1 MATVTGNIGDADV
14 SLDNAATETTL
25 RALLMATVGSKAEYK
40 KLMTMASKT
49 LDPKKVEAANAGL
62 NRLAASSNNASEK
75 VSKLETFA
83 GGVGAVLG
91 DLAAGIFK
99 TIGNLTAFATELMD
113 GTGKLSGLFGALKD
127 LPFGLGVIAGLFQAI
142 VKLNEDNYEAYK
154 VISKVGIGLAGSL
167 GEVRHSALQA
177 GLSLQEYP
185 EVLTKAAD
193 AIALLGA
200 TADDGFKQ
208 FKKLNSGLVNGKLS
222 NELLGLGYSFRDIN
236 ELTASYIRIN
246 GGLTQSQIKNTAE
259 TQKSI
264 ANYGKELDVLA
275 RLTGKSREQLQKE
288 QEERANDVNFEA
300 YLNGLDA
307 DERDKANA
315 AMRLAAES
323 GGKGAADALKA
334 KLMGLPPLTEE
345 AQLYEATMESGR
357 ESIEAFAATV
367 KNGKTLQQSQNALDK
382 IFGRAV
388 QGNIENLKQFQT
400 VLSAGGMTGDKFAT
414 TLQGTQAAVSTYMK
428 KQMTTEGSIT
438 TAMQDAR
445 KKQAAQAASGA
456 AAAGRMEKSL
466 KELGDAL
473 FGALEPLVGIA
484 MDLGFWLVDL
494 AMGKVQLLGDW
505 LKKFVEQV
513 KEFLTDLFS
522 EGGVDRL
529 MVKIE
534 KFVEKMVGKLMDMI
548 GAKIT
553 AWMFPNMEAAK
564 KDQAMRDKLKKE
576 GKSYEAWFART
587 ELSEMGSESSMY
599 AGGGVTNKPSIFGEA
614 GWEAA
619 VPLPDGRTIPVTVSM
634 PEEKM
639 NMASATN
646 TSSKDLLDELQLL
659 NKNIATL
666 ITHSK
671 SNVDINRSN
680 LDALKGLNGNLFA

>member
-25 RALLMATVGSKAEYK
+25 RALLMATAGSKAEYK

-49 LDPKKVEAANAGL
+49 LDPKKVESANAAIG
-62 NRLAASSNNASEK
+62 RLANSSNDASQK

-154 VISKVGIGLAGSL
+154 VISKVGIGLAGDL
-167 GEVRHSALQA
+167 GTVRHSALQA

-185 EVLTKAAD
+185 EVMSKAAD

-222 NELLGLGYSFRDIN
+222 SELLGLGYSFKDIN

-246 GGLTQSQIKNTAE
+246 GGLTQSQIKNTAK
-259 TQKSI
+259 TQESI
-264 ANYGKELDVLA
+264 ANYAKELDVLA

-288 QEERANDVNFEA
+288 QEEAAADVNFQA
-300 YLNGLDA
+300 YLNGLDE

-315 AMRLAAES
+315 AMRLAMES

-345 AQLYEATMESGR
+345 AQLYVATMESGR
-357 ESIEAFAATV
+357 NSIDAFADTV

-382 IFGRAV
+382 IFGQAV
-388 QGNIENLKQFQT
+388 SGNIKDLKQFQT
-400 VLSAGGMTGDKFAT
+400 VLNAGGMTGDKFAS
-414 TLQGTQAAVSTYMK
+414 TLQSTQAAVATYSK
-428 KQMTTEGSIT
+428 KRITEE
-438 TAMQDAR
+438 TAIVAAFNDAR
-445 KKQAAQAASGA
+445 KKQAAQANSGA

-494 AMGKVQLLGDW
+494 AMGKVQVLGDW

-513 KEFLTDLFS
+513 KIFLTDLFS
-522 EGGVDRL
+522 PGGVDRL

-534 KFVEKMVGKLMDMI
+534 GWVKKLVDKLMDMI
-548 GAKIT
+548 WQKVRLWSWT
-553 AWMFPNMEAAK
+553 TNP
-564 KDQAMRDKLKKE
+564 QVRDATSEEISENLQQQ
-576 GKSYEAWFART
+576 GSMGFA
-587 ELSEMGSESSMY
+587 S
-599 AGGGVTNKPSIFGEA
+599 GGITNKPSIFGEA

-619 VPLPDGRTIPVTVSM
+619 VPLPDNRTIPVTLSM
-634 PEEKM
+634 PDELKNLNM
-639 NMASATN
+639 NVASATDN
-646 TSSKDLLDELQLL
+646 SGSKDLLDELQLL

>member
-49 LDPKKVEAANAGL
+49 LDPKKVESANAAIS
-62 NRLAASSNNASEK
+62 RLASSSKDASDK
-75 VSKLETFA
+75 VSKLESFA
-83 GGVGAVLG
+83 GGAGAVLG

-142 VKLNEDNYEAYK
+142 AKLNEDNYEAYK

-177 GLSLQEYP
+177 GLSLAEYP

-246 GGLTQSQIKNTAE
+246 GGLTQSQIKNTAK
-259 TQKSI
+259 TQESI
-264 ANYGKELDVLA
+264 ANYAKELDILA

-288 QEERANDVNFEA
+288 QEEAAADVNFQA
-300 YLNGLDA
+300 YLNGLDE

-315 AMRLAAES
+315 AMRLAMES

-345 AQLYEATMESGR
+345 AQLYVATMESGR
-357 ESIEAFAATV
+357 DSIDAFAATV

-400 VLSAGGMTGDKFAT
+400 VLSAGGMTGDKFAS

-445 KKQAAQAASGA
+445 KKQAAQANSGA
-456 AAAGRMEKSL
+456 AAAARMEKSL

-473 FGALEPLVGIA
+473 FTALEPLVGIA
-484 MDLGFWLVDL
+484 MELGFWLIDL
-494 AMGKVQLLGDW
+494 AMGKVQVLGDW
-505 LKKFVEQV
+505 LAKFVVKV

-522 EGGVDRL
+522 PGGVDRL

-534 KFVEKMVGKLMDMI
+534 KFIEKMVGKLMDMI
-548 GAKIT
+548 WKKVRLWSHTYDPEVNTSSVSEAIENQERQGMGMMAKGGIT
-553 AWMFPNMEAAK
+553 NTP
-564 KDQAMRDKLKKE
+564 
-576 GKSYEAWFART
+576 T
-587 ELSEMGSESSMY
+587 
-599 AGGGVTNKPSIFGEA
+599 IFGEA

-619 VPLPDGRTIPVTVSM
+619 VPLPDNRTIPVTLSM
-634 PEEKM
+634 PDELKNLNM
-639 NMASATN
+639 NVASATDN
-646 TSSKDLLDELQLL
+646 SGSKDLLDELQLL

-671 SNVDINRSN
+671 SNIDINRSN

>member
-62 NRLAASSNNASEK
+62 KQLANSSNDASNK

-222 NELLGLGYSFRDIN
+222 NELLGLGYSFKDIN

-315 AMRLAAES
+315 VMRLAAES

-400 VLSAGGMTGDKFAT
+400 VLSAGGMTGDKFAS
-414 TLQGTQAAVSTYMK
+414 TLQGTQAAVSIYMK

-438 TAMQDAR
+438 AAMQDAR
-445 KKQAAQAASGA
+445 KKQAAQANGGA
-456 AAAGRMEKSL
+456 AAAARMEKSL

-473 FGALEPLVGIA
+473 FTALEPLVAIA
-484 MDLGFWLVDL
+484 MDLGFWLMDL
-494 AMGKVQLLGDW
+494 AMGKVQVLGDW

-513 KEFLTDLFS
+513 KIFLTDLFS
-522 EGGVDRL
+522 PGGVDRL

-534 KFVEKMVGKLMDMI
+534 KFVEFLVGKLIDMI
-548 GAKIT
+548 
-553 AWMFPNMEAAK
+553 
-564 KDQAMRDKLKKE
+564 LKKLNPLHVDLTPE
-576 GKSYEAWFART
+576 QQQ
-587 ELSEMGSESSMY
+587 ESNRMRENQQRGLEEVPGLGAY

-619 VPLPDGRTIPVTVSM
+619 VPLPDGRTIPVTLKM
-634 PEEKM
+634 PDLP
-639 NMASATN
+639 TN
-646 TSSKDLLDELQLL
+646 TSMASVSNNNNSKDLLDELQLL

>member
-62 NRLAASSNNASEK
+62 KQLANSSNDASNK

-83 GGVGAVLG
+83 GGAGAVLG

-222 NELLGLGYSFRDIN
+222 NELLGLGYIFKDIN

-400 VLSAGGMTGDKFAT
+400 VLSAGGMTGDKFAS
-414 TLQGTQAAVSTYMK
+414 TLQGTQAAVSIYMK
-428 KQMTTEGSIT
+428 KQMTTEGTIT
-438 TAMQDAR
+438 AAMQDAR
-445 KKQAAQAASGA
+445 KKQAAQANGGA
-456 AAAGRMEKSL
+456 AAAARMEKSL

-473 FGALEPLVGIA
+473 FTALEPLVAIA
-484 MDLGFWLVDL
+484 MDLGFWLMDL
-494 AMGKVQLLGDW
+494 AMGKVQVLGDW

-513 KEFLTDLFS
+513 KIFLTDLFS
-522 EGGVDRL
+522 PGGVDRL

-534 KFVEKMVGKLMDMI
+534 KFVEFLVGKLIDMI
-548 GAKIT
+548 
-553 AWMFPNMEAAK
+553 
-564 KDQAMRDKLKKE
+564 LKKLNPLHVDLTPE
-576 GKSYEAWFART
+576 QQQ
-587 ELSEMGSESSMY
+587 ESNRMRENQQRGLEEVPGLGAY

-619 VPLPDGRTIPVTVSM
+619 VPLPDGRTIPVTLKM
-634 PEEKM
+634 PDLP
-639 NMASATN
+639 TN
-646 TSSKDLLDELQLL
+646 TSMASVSNNNNSKDLLDELQLL

>member
-1 MATVTGNIGDADV
+1 MANVTGQIGDAEV

-62 NRLAASSNNASEK
+62 KQLANSSNDASNK
-75 VSKLETFA
+75 ISKLESFA

-208 FKKLNSGLVNGKLS
+208 FKKLNSGLVNGRLS
-222 NELLGLGYSFRDIN
+222 NELLGLGYSFKDIN

-246 GGLTQSQIKNTAE
+246 GGLTQSQIKNTAK
-259 TQKSI
+259 TQESI
-264 ANYGKELDVLA
+264 ANYAKELDVLA

-288 QEERANDVNFEA
+288 QEEAAADVNFQA
-300 YLNGLDA
+300 YLNGLDE

-315 AMRLAAES
+315 AMRLAMES

-345 AQLYEATMESGR
+345 AQLYVATMESGR
-357 ESIEAFAATV
+357 NSIDAFADTV

-382 IFGRAV
+382 IFGQAV
-388 QGNIENLKQFQT
+388 SGNIKDLKQFQT
-400 VLSAGGMTGDKFAT
+400 VLNAGGMTGDKFAS
-414 TLQGTQAAVSTYMK
+414 TLQSTQAAVATYSK
-428 KQMTTEGSIT
+428 KRITEE
-438 TAMQDAR
+438 TAIVAAFNDAR
-445 KKQAAQAASGA
+445 KKQAAQANSGA
-456 AAAGRMEKSL
+456 AAAARMEKSL
-466 KELGDAL
+466 KELGDML
-473 FGALEPLVGIA
+473 FSALEPLVGIA
-484 MDLGFWLVDL
+484 MDLGFWLMDL
-494 AMGKVQLLGDW
+494 AMKKVGPLGEW
-505 LKKFVEQV
+505 LEKFVVKV

-522 EGGVDRL
+522 EGGVGRL
-529 MVKIE
+529 MLKIE
-534 KFVEKMVGKLMDMI
+534 GFVQTLVNKLMDMI
-548 GAKIT
+548 WQKIRLWT
-553 AWMFPNMEAAK
+553 WTTNP
-564 KDQAMRDKLKKE
+564 QTRDATSGEISENLE
-576 GKSYEAWFART
+576 QQGTMGFA
-587 ELSEMGSESSMY
+587 S
-599 AGGGVTNKPSIFGEA
+599 GGITNQPSIFGEA

-619 VPLPDGRTIPVTVSM
+619 VPLPDGRTIPVTLKM
-634 PEEKM
+634 PDLP
-639 NMASATN
+639 AN
-646 TSSKDLLDELQLL
+646 TSMDSVSNNTDSKDLLDELQLL

-671 SNVDINRSN
+671 ANVDIGRSS
-680 LDALKGLNGNLFA
+680 LDAIKGLDGNLFA

>member
-62 NRLAASSNNASEK
+62 KQLANSSNDASNK

-83 GGVGAVLG
+83 GGAGAVLG

-222 NELLGLGYSFRDIN
+222 NELLGLGYSFKDIN

-400 VLSAGGMTGDKFAT
+400 VLSAGGMTGDKFAS
-414 TLQGTQAAVSTYMK
+414 TLQGTQAAVSIYMK
-428 KQMTTEGSIT
+428 KQMTTEGTIT
-438 TAMQDAR
+438 AAMQDAR
-445 KKQAAQAASGA
+445 KKQAAQANGGA
-456 AAAGRMEKSL
+456 AAAARMEKSL

-473 FGALEPLVGIA
+473 FTALEPLVAIA
-484 MDLGFWLVDL
+484 MDLGFWLMDL
-494 AMGKVQLLGDW
+494 AMGKVQVLGDW

-513 KEFLTDLFS
+513 KIFLTDLFS
-522 EGGVDRL
+522 PGGVDRL

-534 KFVEKMVGKLMDMI
+534 KFVEFLVGKLIDMI
-548 GAKIT
+548 
-553 AWMFPNMEAAK
+553 
-564 KDQAMRDKLKKE
+564 LKKLNPLHVDLTPE
-576 GKSYEAWFART
+576 QQQ
-587 ELSEMGSESSMY
+587 ESNRMRENQQRGLEEVPGLGAY

-619 VPLPDGRTIPVTVSM
+619 VPLPDGRTIPVTLKM
-634 PEEKM
+634 PDLP
-639 NMASATN
+639 TN
-646 TSSKDLLDELQLL
+646 TSMASVSNNNNSKDLLDELQLL

>member
-1 MATVTGNIGDADV
+1 MANVTGQIGDAEV

-62 NRLAASSNNASEK
+62 KQLANSSNDASNK
-75 VSKLETFA
+75 ISKLESFA

-154 VISKVGIGLAGSL
+154 VISKVGIGLAGDL
-167 GEVRHSALQA
+167 GTVRHSALQA
-177 GLSLQEYP
+177 GLSLQEYG
-185 EVLTKAAD
+185 EVMSKAAD

-208 FKKLNSGLVNGKLS
+208 FKKLNSGLVNGRLS
-222 NELLGLGYSFRDIN
+222 NELLGLGYSFKDIN

-246 GGLTQSQIKNTAE
+246 GGLTQSQIKNTAK
-259 TQKSI
+259 TQESI
-264 ANYGKELDVLA
+264 ANYAKELDVLA

-288 QEERANDVNFEA
+288 QEEAAADVNFQA
-300 YLNGLDA
+300 YLNGLDE

-315 AMRLAAES
+315 AMRLAMES

-345 AQLYEATMESGR
+345 AQLYVATMESGR
-357 ESIEAFAATV
+357 NSIDAFADTV

-382 IFGRAV
+382 IFGQAV
-388 QGNIENLKQFQT
+388 SGNIKDLKQFQT
-400 VLSAGGMTGDKFAT
+400 VLNAGGMTGDKFAS
-414 TLQGTQAAVSTYMK
+414 TLQSTQAAVATYSK
-428 KQMTTEGSIT
+428 KRITEE
-438 TAMQDAR
+438 TAIVAAFNDAR
-445 KKQAAQAASGA
+445 KKQAAQANSGA
-456 AAAGRMEKSL
+456 AAAARMEKSL
-466 KELGDAL
+466 KELGDML
-473 FGALEPLVGIA
+473 FSALEPLVGIA
-484 MDLGFWLVDL
+484 MDLGFWLLDL
-494 AMGKVQLLGDW
+494 AMKKVGPLGEW
-505 LKKFVEQV
+505 LEKFVVKV

-522 EGGVDRL
+522 EGGVGRL
-529 MVKIE
+529 MLKIE
-534 KFVEKMVGKLMDMI
+534 GFVQTLVNKLMDMI
-548 GAKIT
+548 WQKIRLWT
-553 AWMFPNMEAAK
+553 WTTNP
-564 KDQAMRDKLKKE
+564 QTRDATSGEISENLE
-576 GKSYEAWFART
+576 QQGTMGFA
-587 ELSEMGSESSMY
+587 S
-599 AGGGVTNKPSIFGEA
+599 GGITNQPSIFGEA

-619 VPLPDGRTIPVTVSM
+619 VPLPDGRTIPVTLKM
-634 PEEKM
+634 PDLP
-639 NMASATN
+639 AN
-646 TSSKDLLDELQLL
+646 TSMDSVSNNTDSKDLLDELQLL

-671 SNVDINRSN
+671 ANVDIGRSS
-680 LDALKGLNGNLFA
+680 LDAIKGLDGNLFA

>member
-49 LDPKKVEAANAGL
+49 LDPKKVESANTAIS
-62 NRLAASSNNASEK
+62 RLASSSNDASEK

-142 VKLNEDNYEAYK
+142 TKLNEDNYEAYK
-154 VISKVGIGLAGSL
+154 VISKVGIGLAGDL
-167 GEVRHSALQA
+167 GTVRHSALQA
-177 GLSLQEYP
+177 GLSLAEYP
-185 EVLTKAAD
+185 EVMTKAAD

-222 NELLGLGYSFRDIN
+222 NELLGLGYSFKDIN

-246 GGLTQSQIKNTAE
+246 GGLTQSQIKNTAK
-259 TQKSI
+259 TQESI
-264 ANYGKELDVLA
+264 ANYAKELDVLA

-288 QEERANDVNFEA
+288 QEEAAADVNFQS
-300 YLNGLDA
+300 YLNGLDE

-315 AMRLAAES
+315 AMRLAMES

-345 AQLYEATMESGR
+345 AQMYYATMQSGR
-357 ESIEAFAATV
+357 ESIDAWAEQV
-367 KNGKTLQQSQNALDK
+367 KNGKTLQQSQNAMDR
-382 IFGRAV
+382 IFGQAV
-388 QGNIENLKQFQT
+388 SGNIKDLKQFQT
-400 VLSAGGMTGDKFAT
+400 VLAAGGMTGDKFAS
-414 TLQGTQAAVSTYMK
+414 TLQGTQAAVATYMK
-428 KQMTTEGSIT
+428 KGMTEEAAIVAALNDS
-438 TAMQDAR
+438 R
-445 KKQAAQAASGA
+445 KKQAAQAASNA

-473 FGALEPLVGIA
+473 FSALEPLIGIA
-484 MDLGFWLVDL
+484 MELGFWLVDL
-494 AMGKVQLLGDW
+494 AMGKVGVLGEW
-505 LKKFVEQV
+505 LEKFVVKV

-522 EGGVDRL
+522 PGGVDRL
-529 MVKIE
+529 MTKIE
-534 KFVEKMVGKLMDMI
+534 GWVEFLVGKLIDMI
-548 GAKIT
+548 
-553 AWMFPNMEAAK
+553 
-564 KDQAMRDKLKKE
+564 LKKLNP
-576 GKSYEAWFART
+576 FHVDLTPDQQR
-587 ELSEMGSESSMY
+587 ESNRMRENQQRGLEDTPGLGAY
-599 AGGGVTNKPSIFGEA
+599 ASGGVTNKPSIFGEE

-619 VPLPDGRTIPVTVSM
+619 VPLPDGRTIPVTLSM
-634 PEEKM
+634 PDEMKNLNM
-639 NMASATN
+639 NVASAADN
-646 TSSKDLLDELQLL
+646 ASSKDLLDELQLL

>member
-1 MATVTGNIGDADV
+1 MANVTGQIGDAEV

-62 NRLAASSNNASEK
+62 KQLANSSNDASNK
-75 VSKLETFA
+75 ISKLESFA

-154 VISKVGIGLAGSL
+154 VISKVGIGLAGDL
-167 GEVRHSALQA
+167 GTVRHSALQA
-177 GLSLQEYP
+177 GLSLQEYG
-185 EVLTKAAD
+185 EVMSKAAD

-208 FKKLNSGLVNGKLS
+208 FKKLNSGLVNGRLS
-222 NELLGLGYSFRDIN
+222 NELLGLGYSFKDIN

-246 GGLTQSQIKNTAE
+246 GGLTQSQIKNTAK
-259 TQKSI
+259 TQESI
-264 ANYGKELDVLA
+264 ANYAKELDVLA

-288 QEERANDVNFEA
+288 QEEAAADVNFQA
-300 YLNGLDA
+300 YLNGLDE

-315 AMRLAAES
+315 AMRLAMES

-345 AQLYEATMESGR
+345 AQLYVATMESGR
-357 ESIEAFAATV
+357 NSIDAFADTV

-382 IFGRAV
+382 IFGQAV
-388 QGNIENLKQFQT
+388 SGNIKDLKQFQT
-400 VLSAGGMTGDKFAT
+400 VLNAGGMTGDKFAS
-414 TLQGTQAAVSTYMK
+414 TLQSTQAAVATYSK
-428 KQMTTEGSIT
+428 KRITEE
-438 TAMQDAR
+438 TAIVAAFNDAR
-445 KKQAAQAASGA
+445 KKQAAQANSGA

-466 KELGDAL
+466 KELGDML
-473 FGALEPLVGIA
+473 FSALEPLVGIA
-484 MDLGFWLVDL
+484 MDLGFWLLDL
-494 AMGKVQLLGDW
+494 AMKKVGPLGEW
-505 LKKFVEQV
+505 LEKFVVKV

-522 EGGVDRL
+522 EGGVGRL
-529 MVKIE
+529 MLKIE
-534 KFVEKMVGKLMDMI
+534 GFVQTLVNKLMDMI
-548 GAKIT
+548 WQKIRLWT
-553 AWMFPNMEAAK
+553 WTTNP
-564 KDQAMRDKLKKE
+564 QTRDATSGEISENLE
-576 GKSYEAWFART
+576 QQGTMGFA
-587 ELSEMGSESSMY
+587 S
-599 AGGGVTNKPSIFGEA
+599 GGITNQPSIFGEA

-619 VPLPDGRTIPVTVSM
+619 VPLPDGRTIPVTLKM
-634 PEEKM
+634 PDLP
-639 NMASATN
+639 AN
-646 TSSKDLLDELQLL
+646 TSMDSVSNNTDSKDLLDELQLL

-671 SNVDINRSN
+671 ANVDIGRSS
-680 LDALKGLNGNLFA
+680 LDAIKGLDGNLFA

>member
-62 NRLAASSNNASEK
+62 KQLANSSNDASNK

-222 NELLGLGYSFRDIN
+222 NELLGLGYSFKDIN

-400 VLSAGGMTGDKFAT
+400 VLSAGGMTGDKFAS

-438 TAMQDAR
+438 AAMQDAR
-445 KKQAAQAASGA
+445 KKQAAQANGGA
-456 AAAGRMEKSL
+456 AAAARMEKSL

-473 FGALEPLVGIA
+473 FTALEPLVAIA
-484 MDLGFWLVDL
+484 MDLGFWLMDL
-494 AMGKVQLLGDW
+494 AMGKVQVLGDW

-513 KEFLTDLFS
+513 KIFLTDLFS
-522 EGGVDRL
+522 PGGVDRL

-534 KFVEKMVGKLMDMI
+534 KFVEFLVGKLIDMI
-548 GAKIT
+548 
-553 AWMFPNMEAAK
+553 
-564 KDQAMRDKLKKE
+564 LKKLNPLHVDLTPE
-576 GKSYEAWFART
+576 QQQ
-587 ELSEMGSESSMY
+587 ESNRMRENQQRGLEEVPGLGAY

-619 VPLPDGRTIPVTVSM
+619 VPLPDGRTIPVTLKM
-634 PEEKM
+634 PDLP
-639 NMASATN
+639 TN
-646 TSSKDLLDELQLL
+646 TSMASVSNNNNSKDLLDELQLL

>member
-62 NRLAASSNNASEK
+62 KQLANSSNDASNK

-83 GGVGAVLG
+83 GGAGAVLG

-222 NELLGLGYSFRDIN
+222 NELLGLGYSFKDIN

-400 VLSAGGMTGDKFAT
+400 VLSAGGMTGDKFAS
-414 TLQGTQAAVSTYMK
+414 TLQGTQAAVSIYMK
-428 KQMTTEGSIT
+428 KQMTTEGTIT
-438 TAMQDAR
+438 AAMQDAR
-445 KKQAAQAASGA
+445 KKQAAQANGGA
-456 AAAGRMEKSL
+456 AAAARMEKSL

-473 FGALEPLVGIA
+473 FTALEPLVAIA
-484 MDLGFWLVDL
+484 MDLGFWLMDL
-494 AMGKVQLLGDW
+494 AMGKVQVLGDW

-513 KEFLTDLFS
+513 KIFLTDLFS

-529 MVKIE
+529 MVK
-534 KFVEKMVGKLMDMI
+534 VEKWVEFLVGKLIDMI
-548 GAKIT
+548 
-553 AWMFPNMEAAK
+553 
-564 KDQAMRDKLKKE
+564 LKKLNPLHVDLTPE
-576 GKSYEAWFART
+576 QQQ
-587 ELSEMGSESSMY
+587 ESNRMRENQQRGLEEVPGLGAY

-619 VPLPDGRTIPVTVSM
+619 VPLPDGRTIPVTLKM
-634 PEEKM
+634 PDLP
-639 NMASATN
+639 TN
-646 TSSKDLLDELQLL
+646 TSMASVSNNNNSKDLLDELQLL